1 MKKKLLGFLNI
12 LARLTIPII
21 SAVVGLWL
29 LSLYNVF
36 EIFIE
41 IFIKD
46 QDMANDVGITAYFA
60 LSDILLNLLY
70 EHIGK
75 TIKNKKQAIRIVFH
89 LPKEEAIIENT
100 PTIKISGT
108 APTKMKLTIT
118 ALAQK
123 GLCNNV
129 TIKIPHS
136 SFYTMQLEQP
146 CGFAQVDQSGN
157 LVISISELFGE
168 QTAINATITLCVLLI
183 KDQDIEN
190 KSEIKP
196 ELSRRPILTDFS
208 YNKANVEIR

>member
-123 GLCNNV
+123 RLCNNV

-208 YNKANVEIR
+208 YNKADVEIR

>member
-12 LARLTIPII
+12 LARLIAPII
-21 SAVVGLWL
+21 SAVIGLL
-29 LSLYNVF
+29 FLSLFN
-36 EIFIE
+36 IFK

-46 QDMANDVGITAYFA
+46 QGIANDVGITAYFA
-60 LSDILLNLLY
+60 VSDILLNLLY
-70 EHIGK
+70 EYIDK

-118 ALAQK
+118 AFAQK
-123 GLCNNV
+123 RLCNNV

-157 LVISISELFGE
+157 LVIRIFELFGE
-168 QTAINATITLCVLLI
+168 QTSINATITLCVLLI
-183 KDQDIEN
+183 KDQDIET
-190 KSEIKP
+190 KSVIKP
-196 ELSRRPILTDFS
+196 ELNKATVLTDFKF
-208 YNKANVEIR
+208 NKANVEIRR

>member
-1 MKKKLLGFLNI
+1 MIKKI
-12 LARLTIPII
+12 LKVLIILVRVIAPFI
-21 SAVVGLWL
+21 SAFIGLRL
-29 LSLYNVF
+29 LSLFN
-36 EIFIE
+36 IFKF
-41 IFIKD
+41 FIQD
-46 QDMANDVGITAYFA
+46 QDMANDVGIAVYFA
-60 LSDILLNLLY
+60 VADILINLLY
-70 EHIGK
+70 EYIGK
-75 TIKNKKQAIRIVFH
+75 TINNKKQAIGIVFH

-123 GLCNNV
+123 KLCNNV
-129 TIKIPHS
+129 VIKIPYS

-157 LVISISELFGE
+157 LVISIAELFGE
-168 QTAINATITLCVLLI
+168 QTAINTTITLCVLLI

-196 ELSRRPILTDFS
+196 ELSRRSILTDFS
-208 YNKANVEIR
+208 FNKANVEIR

>member
-12 LARLTIPII
+12 LARLIAPII
-21 SAVVGLWL
+21 SAVIGLL
-29 LSLYNVF
+29 FLSLFN
-36 EIFIE
+36 IFK

-46 QDMANDVGITAYFA
+46 QGIANDVGITAYFA
-60 LSDILLNLLY
+60 VSDILLNLLY
-70 EHIGK
+70 EYIDK

-118 ALAQK
+118 AFAQK
-123 GLCNNV
+123 RLCNNV

-157 LVISISELFGE
+157 LVISIFELFGE
-168 QTAINATITLCVLLI
+168 QTSINATITLCVLLI
-183 KDQDIEN
+183 KDQDIET
-190 KSEIKP
+190 KSVIKP
-196 ELSRRPILTDFS
+196 ELNKATVLTDFKF
-208 YNKANVEIR
+208 NKANVEIRR